1 MTAVADD
8 LVASEI
14 AFLTGRLLRHRHLLR
29 TGLAVMLDVYRGQ
42 LSGPESRIF
51 GLPSVRYVQV
61 AAALEQRIAAGEWA
75 PGMRVPQQGLLAAE
89 FGASHKTVA
98 RAVHVLALKGMMRR
112 AGNSYYVTEERP
124 DDRT

>member
-1 MTAVADD
+1 MTAVEED

-14 AFLTGRLLRHRHLLR
+14 AFLTRRLLRHRHLLP
-29 TGLAVMLDVYRGQ
+29 TGLVVMLDAYRGQ
-42 LSGPESRIF
+42 VAGPESETF
-51 GLPSVRYVQV
+51 GLSPAARYGQV

-75 PGMRVPQQGLLAAE
+75 SGMRVPQQGILAAE

-112 AGNSYYVTEERP
+112 VGNSYYVTGARP
-124 DDRT
+124 GD